1 MQTLRSVQIL
11 DRKKAFVL
19 NLQEESCMFQCSSR
33 ADMEDWHRD
42 ISHYSSSSR
51 NVTSPS
57 SLSSHMADN
66 AGEIY
71 ECIYWGG
78 KEEGG
83 RERRGEREGRGER
96 EDGTEGDLMTV
107 WREGGKGGEREDGTE
122 GDLMTV
128 WREGCREVGW

>member
-1 MQTLRSVQIL
+1 
-11 DRKKAFVL
+11 
-19 NLQEESCMFQCSSR
+19 MFQCSSR

-78 KEEGG
+78 KEGREGG
-83 RERRGEREGRGER
+83 REGEKG
-96 EDGTEGDLMTV
+96 
-107 WREGGKGGEREDGTE
+107 REGGKGREREDGTE

-128 WREGCREVGW
+128 WREGCRQVGW